1 MASSYKLRVMWIFP
15 LATEVVVPTERSR
28 VKRVGNAMFDYFE
41 RTALHA
47 SVVAWRYPARCGV
60 KASTVVCNCSMTQS
74 AAHAQST
81 GSVLMIRPGRFYPNP
96 ETAVDN
102 AFQREAN
109 CGLDALTL
117 AARKE
122 FDAALQTLRAAG
134 VNVHVFEDTAEP
146 EKPDA
151 VFPNN
156 WISTHHDGR
165 IALFPMYSALR
176 RRERRQDIV
185 DELRKH
191 YRVTEVIDYS
201 LFEDEGCCLE
211 GTGSLVFDHVNK
223 IAYVS
228 LSNRSNPK
236 VIQRFADDFSYE
248 PVTFTS
254 IDSNGQ
260 LIYHTNVMM
269 CTGTAFAMVGLETIP
284 NKAERLRV
292 RARLEKTG
300 KEIVELTAAQIA
312 NFAANAIELHNEDGE
327 KLLMLSTR
335 AARALTDEQR
345 ETLSRYARLVP
356 LELPTI
362 ELGGGSARCM
372 MATIHLPRL

>member
-1 MASSYKLRVMWIFP
+1 M
-15 LATEVVVPTERSR
+15 TRS
-28 VKRVGNAMFDYFE
+28 
-41 RTALHA
+41 
-47 SVVAWRYPARCGV
+47 P
-60 KASTVVCNCSMTQS
+60 
-74 AAHAQST
+74 AHAQST
-81 GSVLMIRPGRFYPNP
+81 NSVLMIRPSRFYPNP
-96 ETAVDN
+96 ETAADN
-102 AFQREAN
+102 AFQRDADRDSE
-109 CGLDALTL
+109 ALTL

-122 FDAALQTLRAAG
+122 FDTAVQTLRAAG
-134 VNVHVFEDTAEP
+134 INVHVFEDTTKP

-176 RRERRQDIV
+176 RRERREDIV
-185 DELRKH
+185 EDLRKQ

-201 LFEDEGCCLE
+201 AFEDEGCCLE
-211 GTGSLVFDHVNK
+211 GTGSLVFDHPNK

-260 LIYHTNVMM
+260 PIYYTNVMM
-269 CTGTAFAMVGLETIP
+269 CIGTDFAMVGLEMIP
-284 NKAERLRV
+284 NKTERHEVRV
-292 RARLEKTG
+292 RLENTD
-300 KEIVELTAAQIA
+300 KEIVQLSAEQIA
-312 NFAANAIELHNEDGE
+312 NFAGNAIELHNKNGQ
-327 KLLMLSTR
+327 KLLVLSSR
-335 AARALTDEQR
+335 ADRALTEDQR
-345 ETLSRYARLVP
+345 ETLTRYARLVP
-356 LELPTI
+356 LELPTV

-372 MATIHLPRL
+372 IATIHLPPRL

>member
-1 MASSYKLRVMWIFP
+1 MDNFSGGSCGIKA
-15 LATEVVVPTERSR
+15 SR
-28 VKRVGNAMFDYFE
+28 VVYSC
-41 RTALHA
+41 L
-47 SVVAWRYPARCGV
+47 
-60 KASTVVCNCSMTQS
+60 MTQS

-81 GSVLMIRPGRFYPNP
+81 NSVLMIRPARFYPNP
-96 ETAVDN
+96 ETATDN
-102 AFQREAN
+102 AFQRNAEH
-109 CGLDALTL
+109 GSGALTL
-117 AARKE
+117 VARKE
-122 FDAALQTLRAAG
+122 FDAAVQTLRATG

-156 WISTHHDGR
+156 WISTHHGGR

-185 DELRKH
+185 EELRKH

-201 LFEDEGCCLE
+201 AFEDEGCCLE
-211 GTGSLVFDHVNK
+211 GTGSLVFDHPNK

-236 VIQRFADDFSYE
+236 VIQRFAEDFSYE

-254 IDSNGQ
+254 IGSNGQ
-260 LIYHTNVMM
+260 PIYHTNVMM
-269 CTGTAFAMVGLETIP
+269 CIGTAFAMVGLEMIP
-284 NKAERLRV
+284 NKAERQRV

-300 KEIVELTAAQIA
+300 KVIMELSADQIA
-312 NFAANAIELHNEDGE
+312 NFAGNAIELHNQSGE
-327 KLLMLSTR
+327 KLLALSSS
-335 AARALTDEQR
+335 ADRALSEEQR
-345 ETLSRYARLVP
+345 KTLTRYVRLLQ

-372 MATIHLPRL
+372 VATIHLPPRL

>member
-1 MASSYKLRVMWIFP
+1 MM
-15 LATEVVVPTERSR
+15 
-28 VKRVGNAMFDYFE
+28 
-41 RTALHA
+41 RT
-47 SVVAWRYPARCGV
+47 SV
-60 KASTVVCNCSMTQS
+60 
-74 AAHAQST
+74 HAQST
-81 GSVLMIRPGRFYPNP
+81 NSVLMIRPSRFYPNP
-96 ETAVDN
+96 ETAADN
-102 AFQREAN
+102 AFQRNADRDS
-109 CGLDALTL
+109 DALTL
-117 AARKE
+117 LAREE
-122 FDAALQTLRAAG
+122 FDAAVQTLRGAG
-134 VNVHVFEDTAEP
+134 VNVVVFDDTANP

-185 DELRKH
+185 EELRKH

-201 LFEDEGCCLE
+201 RFEDEGCCLE
-211 GTGSLVFDHVNK
+211 GTGSLVFDHLNK

-236 VIQRFADDFSYE
+236 VIQRFAEDFSYE

-260 LIYHTNVMM
+260 PIYHTNVMM
-269 CTGTAFAMVGLETIP
+269 CIGTAFAMIGLEMIP
-284 NKAERLRV
+284 SEAERQQV

-300 KEIVELTAAQIA
+300 REIVELWADQIA
-312 NFAANAIELHNEDGE
+312 NFAGNAIELHDKRGE
-327 KLLMLSTR
+327 KLLVLSSR
-335 AARALTDEQR
+335 AARTFTDDQR
-345 ETLSRYARLVP
+345 ERLTHYARLVP

-372 MATIHLPRL
+372 IATIHLLQL

>member
-1 MASSYKLRVMWIFP
+1 
-15 LATEVVVPTERSR
+15 
-28 VKRVGNAMFDYFE
+28 
-41 RTALHA
+41 
-47 SVVAWRYPARCGV
+47 
-60 KASTVVCNCSMTQS
+60 VCTSSMTQN
-74 AAHAQST
+74 AAQTQST
-81 GSVLMIRPGRFYPNP
+81 NSVLMIRPRRFYPNP
-96 ETAVDN
+96 ETAADN
-102 AFQREAN
+102 AFQRDAN
-109 CGLDALTL
+109 RDSEALTPV
-117 AARKE
+117 ARKE
-122 FDAALQTLRAAG
+122 FDAAVQTLRAAG

-165 IALFPMYSALR
+165 IALFPMYSTLR

-185 DELRKH
+185 EELRTH
-191 YRVTEVIDYS
+191 YQVTEVIDYS
-201 LFEDEGCCLE
+201 AFEHDGYCLE

-248 PVTFTS
+248 PVIFTS
-254 IDSNGQ
+254 IDSKGQ
-260 LIYHTNVMM
+260 PIYHTNVMM
-269 CTGTAFAMVGLETIP
+269 CVGTAFAMVGLEMIP
-284 NKAERLRV
+284 NKTERERV

-300 KEIVELTAAQIA
+300 KEIVELSEAQIA
-312 NFAANAIELHNEDGE
+312 NFVGNGIELHNKEGE
-327 KLLMLSTR
+327 KLLVLSSR
-335 AARALTDEQR
+335 ASHALSEDQR

-362 ELGGGSARCM
+362 ELGGGSARCTI
-372 MATIHLPRL
+372 ATIHLPSTRNVHRGRKQNGSTAKS